1 MGASRAR
8 PGAAARV
15 VVMVGDRGDMIDDP
29 CREREQSARLEQ
41 LARDFAAARWERLD
55 GEA

>member
-1 MGASRAR
+1 
-8 PGAAARV
+8 
-15 VVMVGDRGDMIDDP
+15 MVGDRGDMIDDP